1 MLIVEK
7 LLERKLKGEIKIKS
21 TQKRTI
27 FFFSESNHFLTIEK
41 LSPDSFMFFVDN
53 SLVNELESYLTL
65 ERKLIS
71 ELILSWFMKK
81 NEVDNF
87 YNLTSKLQSLRS
99 QIT

>member
-41 LSPDSFMFFVDN
+41 LSPDSFIFFVDN
-53 SLVNELESYLTL
+53 SLVNELESYLTFD
-65 ERKLIS
+65 RKIIS
-71 ELILSWFMKK
+71 EFIMSWFLNK
-81 NEVDNF
+81 NGVDNF
-87 YNLTSKLQSLRS
+87 SDLKSKLLSLRS
-99 QIT
+99 